1 MESVLFGCHWA
12 LPGFT
17 EFFFLYLLKI
27 DAWGFDLGIF
37 LVVFV
42 KLITPDLARGFP
54 STARDVHVGRL
65 SAERDGRRQPPLPAW
80 LCGRCGERRPP
91 ARRAGALAGHRRH
104 LRQRLLRPLPWRR
117 RSAPVVGRL
126 RPVLRVRP
134 QVFYRVSRILSSFF
148 NQPRRELIG
157 FFYFSWWEKKTVEM

>member
-80 LCGRCGERRPP
+80 L
-91 ARRAGALAGHRRH
+91 
-104 LRQRLLRPLPWRR
+104 
-117 RSAPVVGRL
+117 
-126 RPVLRVRP
+126 
-134 QVFYRVSRILSSFF
+134 
-148 NQPRRELIG
+148 
-157 FFYFSWWEKKTVEM
+157 